1 MAASAPRLVCSN
13 CGSVDRIKTDTP
25 GSILI
30 ELVLWIAFIIPGLVY
45 SFWRLSA
52 RKKVCAACGSANL
65 VPADTPAGRR
75 LIALHADEADDEVEA
90 A

>member
-1 MAASAPRLVCSN
+1 VCSN

-30 ELVLWIAFIIPGLVY
+30 ELVLLIPFIIPGLVY
-45 SFWRLSA
+45 SIWRSSA
-52 RKKVCAACGSANL
+52 RRKICAACGSSLL

-75 LIALHADEADDEVEA
+75 LIRDNEEADDDDQEESA